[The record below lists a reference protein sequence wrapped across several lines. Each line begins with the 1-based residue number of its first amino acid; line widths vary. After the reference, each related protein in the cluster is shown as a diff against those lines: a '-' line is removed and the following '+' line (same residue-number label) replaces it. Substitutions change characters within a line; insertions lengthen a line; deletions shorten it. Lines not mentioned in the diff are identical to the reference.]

1 LFRPVRQRLQYH
13 SKIGLYRNRP
23 SAIVRLHPSK
33 SAIILGTDLGAKSEA
48 DMGRLTARKVETAKP
63 GVHLDGQGLRLIVGA
78 TGGRKW
84 VFRFMR
90 RGRSQEM
97 GLGGANVSLAVARER
112 ASDARRRLA
121 AGQNPLDAAR
131 LAKVGR
137 PTFGQCADDFLAAK
151 EAEWRSAKH
160 RAQWAMT
167 LRKHAAPLRSRPVD
181 EIDTTAVLE
190 VLQPLW
196 TTVPVTAS
204 RLRGRIEMVLDAA
217 RARGLIG
224 KDEANPARWRGH
236 LDKLLSKRQKL
247 TRGHHA
253 AMPFAD
259 VPQFVA
265 RLRERDAMAA
275 LALEFTILTA
285 ARTGEALG
293 ARWDEIDFE
302 QSVWTV
308 PSARMKGGRLHRV
321 ALSGRA
327 MAVLKKLNAARTGE
341 YIFPGQRPGK
351 PLSGMVMEKILRR
364 MKADGVT
371 VHGFRSSFRD
381 WCGEVSTFPREVA
394 EAALAHVAGDQTERA
409 YRRGDAL
416 EKRRAL
422 MEAWAQFC
430 EPKSGN
436 VVSIARRAR

>member
-1 LFRPVRQRLQYH
+1 
-13 SKIGLYRNRP
+13 
-23 SAIVRLHPSK
+23 
-33 SAIILGTDLGAKSEA
+33 
-48 DMGRLTARKVETAKP
+48 MGRLTARKVETAKP

-97 GLGGANVSLAVARER
+97 GLGGVAVSLAAARER
-112 ASDARRRLA
+112 AADARRTLA
-121 AGQNPLDAAR
+121 AGQNPIDAAR
-131 LAKVGR
+131 LAKTGR
-137 PTFGQCADDFLAAK
+137 TTFGEIADDFLSAK
-151 EAEWRSAKH
+151 QSEWRNAKH
-160 RAQWAMT
+160 RAQWEMT
-167 LRKHAAPLRSRPVD
+167 LQKYAAPLRSRPVD
-181 EIDTTAVLE
+181 EINTTAVLE

-196 TTVPVTAS
+196 ASIPETAS
-204 RLRGRIEMVLDAA
+204 RLRGRIETVLDAA

-224 KDEANPARWRGH
+224 PHEANPARWRGH
-236 LDKLLSKRQKL
+236 LDKLLPKRQKL

-259 VPQFVA
+259 VPQFMA
-265 RLRERDAMAA
+265 RLRKRDAVAA

-285 ARTGEALG
+285 ARSGEALG

-302 QSVWTV
+302 HSIWTV
-308 PSARMKGGRLHRV
+308 PAARMKGGRVHRV
-321 ALSGRA
+321 ALSVRA
-327 MAVLKKLNAARTGE
+327 LAVLKRLDAARTGE
-341 YIFPGQRPGK
+341 YVFPGQRPCK
-351 PLSGMVMEKILRR
+351 PLSGMAMEIVLRR
-364 MKADGVT
+364 MKVEGVT

-394 EAALAHVAGDQTERA
+394 EAALAHISGDATERA

-422 MEAWAQFC
+422 MEDWANYC

-436 VVSIARRAR
+436 VVSIARRSR